1 MGRRAERVFFQRTVS
16 RRVWAEGVGIHS
28 GNPSRVTVLPASPG
42 TGLVFVRSD
51 LESKVEIPA
60 DVHHVVDSRLAT
72 TLGRDGVTIGTVEH
86 LLAALYGLGIDNA
99 RIEVDG
105 PEVPILDG
113 SAEPF
118 VRMILS
124 GGGTVAQRSR
134 PKRFFVV
141 KKTVRITD
149 GDRSVALRPHDCFA
163 IDFSIDFPHPV
174 VGKQRCEFVLSD
186 RSFLHEVSRA
196 RTFGFAREVAALK
209 AAGFARG
216 GSLDNAVVIDDFCVQ
231 NPDGLRYP
239 DEFVRHK
246 VLDALGDLSLL
257 GAPIIGRFEA
267 VRAGHAL
274 TAALLHKLLATPRA
288 YEIREFRQRA
298 ELDVAKIRLPELAA
312 LRVPARA

>member
-1 MGRRAERVFFQRTVS
+1 MFFQRTVS

-28 GNPSRVTVLPASPG
+28 GERSRLAVLPAAPD
-42 TGLVFVRSD
+42 TGLVFVRTD
-51 LESKVEIPA
+51 LPQRVEIPA
-60 DVHHVVDSRLAT
+60 DVNHVVESRLAT
-72 TLGRDGVTIGTVEH
+72 TLGHAGATVGTVEH

-118 VRMILS
+118 VRMILE

-141 KKTVRITD
+141 KKTVRLED
-149 GDRSVALRPHDCFA
+149 GDRSVTLRPHGCFT

-174 VGKQRCEFVLSD
+174 VGKQRYEFLLSD
-186 RSFLHEVSRA
+186 RNFLHDISRA
-196 RTFGFAREVAALK
+196 RTFGFAREVEAMK
-209 AAGFARG
+209 AAGLARG
-216 GSLDNAVVIDDFCVQ
+216 GSLDNAVVVDDFCVQ

-246 VLDALGDLSLL
+246 VLDALGDLALI

-267 VRAGHAL
+267 VKAGHAL
-274 TAALLHKLLATPRA
+274 TAALLHKLLAMPRA

>member
-1 MGRRAERVFFQRTVS
+1 MFFQRTVS
-16 RRVWAEGVGIHS
+16 QRVWAEGVGIHS
-28 GNPSRVTVLPASPG
+28 GQRCRLAVLPAAPDS
-42 TGLVFVRSD
+42 GLVFVRTD
-51 LESKVEIPA
+51 LPGRVEIPA
-60 DVHHVVDSRLAT
+60 DVNQVVESRLAT
-72 TLGRDGVTIGTVEH
+72 TLGRSGATVGTVEH
-86 LLAALYGLGIDNA
+86 LMAALYGLGIDNA

-118 VRMILS
+118 VRMILA

-141 KKTVRITD
+141 KKTVRIAD
-149 GDRSVALRPHDCFA
+149 GDRSVTLRPHGCFT

-174 VGKQRCEFVLSD
+174 VGKQRREFVLSD
-186 RSFLHEVSRA
+186 RSFLHEISRA
-196 RTFGFAREVAALK
+196 RTFGFAREVEAMK
-209 AAGFARG
+209 AAGLARG
-216 GSLDNAVVIDDFCVQ
+216 GSLDNAVVVDDFCVQ

-246 VLDALGDLSLL
+246 VLDALGDLALI

-267 VRAGHAL
+267 VKAGHAL
-274 TAALLHKLLATPRA
+274 TAALLHKLLALPRA
-288 YEIREFRQRA
+288 YEIREFRHRA

-312 LRVPARA
+312 WRVPARA